1 MANGII
7 KSTELDEANRI
18 IGMLKAVSDPKEYME
33 IFGITKE
40 DIIRYRD
47 MVKESKESIEKLN
60 FFEDETG
67 GEE

>member
-1 MANGII
+1 MII
-7 KSTELDEANRI
+7 KSTELDDAKSV

-40 DIIRYRD
+40 DIIHYRD

-60 FFEDETG
+60 FFEEET
-67 GEE
+67 EEEL